1 MGIGSEGMGVG
12 VERIQIVKRSKRKER
27 ERKKLI
33 KNDGQMEPWLW
44 WLVWLMWLACG

>member
-1 MGIGSEGMGVG
+1 MNTNRQEKQ
-12 VERIQIVKRSKRKER
+12 EER
-27 ERKKLI
+27 ERKMLI